1 MWKKNDIY
9 FTMVAFGSPS
19 TSSMKGTPMGNK
31 KVLII
36 DDEKLIL
43 TTTTL
48 LLKHANMDVVTAKSG
63 MEGIAVAEKEKP
75 DIILLDIMMPGMD
88 GWSVLA
94 RIKADDRLC
103 GIPVVL
109 FSGDEQ
115 VDSGRKARECGASAV
130 CEKPFDAYDL
140 IDTINGLIEKERP

>member
-1 MWKKNDIY
+1 
-9 FTMVAFGSPS
+9 MVAFRPLF
-19 TSSMKGTPMGNK
+19 TSSLKGTLMGRK
-31 KVLII
+31 KILII

-48 LLKHANMDVVTAKSG
+48 LLKHANMDVVTAKNG

-75 DIILLDIMMPGMD
+75 DIILLDIMMPEMD

-94 RIKADDRLC
+94 RIKADDRLA
-103 GIPVVL
+103 GIPVIL
-109 FSGDEQ
+109 FSGDDQ

-130 CEKPFDAYDL
+130 CLKPFDAYDL
-140 IDTINGLIEKERP
+140 IDTINGLIEKEPRIY